1 MNTTTAERRP
11 GVSRRARLVTAVIV
25 LMAAI
30 APGAGHGE
38 RAISAAERAAWRAY
52 VGAMQAGLL
61 AGLDNIGY
69 DHRSATC
76 RRQALGVAQ
85 VWAGESFDKFAKGG
99 RTAQAIRASRDPA
112 VLRSIRGKGYW
123 SAQLHPEYMPG
134 CKPRVATR

>member
-1 MNTTTAERRP
+1 MSTTTAERRP
-11 GVSRRARLVTAVIV
+11 SCVRRPLLATAVIV
-25 LMAAI
+25 LGAAI
-30 APGAGHGE
+30 SPGAGYGE
-38 RAISAAERAAWRAY
+38 RAISAAEKAAWRAY

-61 AGLDNIGY
+61 AGLSNIGY

-85 VWAGESFDKFAKGG
+85 VWAGESFEKFAKDG

-123 SAQLHPEYMPG
+123 SAQMHPEYMPG
-134 CKPRVATR
+134 CKPRVVAR